1 MNLFEESIRM
11 KKLMMLTVMVM
22 MSLISFSQV
31 DTTKVVISSQVAR
44 KITKDLIRLD
54 GCIQENQELYSKISL
69 LEDREKQ
76 KDGKIEVLTEKDKNN
91 QIIIGEKDKQIGLYV
106 SMTDDLKD
114 EIKTNND
121 KTKWWKIGTYA
132 GGSLTL
138 LLLIMVF

>member
-1 MNLFEESIRM
+1 
-11 KKLMMLTVMVM
+11 ML
-22 MSLISFSQV
+22 SLISFSQV
-31 DTTKVVISSQVAR
+31 DTGTKDTTKVVISSQVAR

-69 LEDREKQ
+69 LGDREKQ

-91 QIIIGEKDKQIGLYV
+91 QIIIGEKDKQIELYV

-121 KTKWWKIGTYA
+121 KIKWWKIGTYA
-132 GGSLTL
+132 GGGLTL
-138 LLLIMVF
+138 LLLILAF

>member
-1 MNLFEESIRM
+1 
-11 KKLMMLTVMVM
+11 MVM

-31 DTTKVVISSQVAR
+31 DTTKVVISSQVAK
-44 KITKDLIRLD
+44 KIIKDLIRLD

-114 EIKTNND
+114 EIKINND
-121 KTKWWKIGTYA
+121 KTKWWKIGTYV

-138 LLLIMVF
+138 LLLILTF

>member
-1 MNLFEESIRM
+1 
-11 KKLMMLTVMVM
+11 MLTIMTM
-22 MSLISFSQV
+22 LSLISFSQV
-31 DTTKVVISSQVAR
+31 DTGTKDTTKVVISSQVAR

-76 KDGKIEVLTEKDKNN
+76 KDSKIEVLIEKDKNN

-121 KTKWWKIGTYA
+121 KTKWWKTGTYV
-132 GGSLTL
+132 GGGLTL
-138 LLLIMVF
+138 LLLILAF

>member
-1 MNLFEESIRM
+1 
-11 KKLMMLTVMVM
+11 MVM

-69 LEDREKQ
+69 LEDRERQ
-76 KDGKIEVLTEKDKNN
+76 KDGKIEILTEKDKNN

-121 KTKWWKIGTYA
+121 KTKWWKIGTYT
-132 GGSLTL
+132 GGGLTL
-138 LLLIMVF
+138 LLLILAF

>member
-1 MNLFEESIRM
+1 
-11 KKLMMLTVMVM
+11 MMLTVMVM

-121 KTKWWKIGTYA
+121 KTKWWKIGTYV

-138 LLLIMVF
+138 LLLILAF

>member
-1 MNLFEESIRM
+1 
-11 KKLMMLTVMVM
+11 MLTVMVM

-69 LEDREKQ
+69 LEDRERQ
-76 KDGKIEVLTEKDKNN
+76 KDGKIEILTEKDKNN

-121 KTKWWKIGTYA
+121 KTKWWKIGTYT
-132 GGSLTL
+132 GGGLTL
-138 LLLIMVF
+138 LLLILAF

>member
-1 MNLFEESIRM
+1 
-11 KKLMMLTVMVM
+11 MMLTVMVM

-54 GCIQENQELYSKISL
+54 GCILENQELYSKISL

-138 LLLIMVF
+138 LLLILAF

>member
-1 MNLFEESIRM
+1 M

-69 LEDREKQ
+69 LEDRERQ
-76 KDGKIEVLTEKDKNN
+76 KDGKIEILTEKDKNN

-121 KTKWWKIGTYA
+121 KTKWWKIGTYT
-132 GGSLTL
+132 GGGLTL
-138 LLLIMVF
+138 LLLILAF

>member
-1 MNLFEESIRM
+1 
-11 KKLMMLTVMVM
+11 ML
-22 MSLISFSQV
+22 SLISFSQV
-31 DTTKVVISSQVAR
+31 DTGTKDTTKVVISSQVAR

-91 QIIIGEKDKQIGLYV
+91 QIIIGEKDKQIELYV

-121 KTKWWKIGTYA
+121 KIKWWKIGTYA
-132 GGSLTL
+132 GGGLTL
-138 LLLIMVF
+138 LLLILAF